1 MHQYINMAAPG
12 ADRFTYVY
20 SCDLD
25 VNVQIKIGTLEGTRE
40 RKSFR
45 ALVEDPQLRYSGLYQ
60 DGCSDMYV
68 TCQVFADGRPLGLPT
83 RTSYRPFST
92 RWNWNEWLTLPVRFC
107 DLPRS
112 AQAAFT
118 VWDLYGPRKAIPVGG
133 TTVSL
138 FGKNGTFRQGMHDL
152 RVWPDIEG
160 DGSMVTK
167 TPGKSL
173 GTGDDQMS
181 RLSKLTK
188 KHRKGHMVKVDWLDR
203 LTFREIEMINEK
215 EKRNSNF
222 LFLMVEFP
230 RIHFDNVD
238 HSVVYFEKDADE
250 VVQVKPSAEIVKV
263 PDPEILMENLVESK
277 HHKLA
282 RSVRSGVSDRD
293 LKPNAATRDQLNVI
307 VGYSPTKTL
316 TSEEEDLLWKFRFYL
331 TNQKQALT
339 KFLKC
344 VNWNLPQEAK
354 QALDLLGKWQVIDVA
369 DALELLSPQF
379 TNPTVRRYAVARL
392 QQAKDEELLLY
403 LLQLVQALKYENF
416 DEIKAGLESPPK
428 RESQI
433 FLSETS
439 PGDRER
445 LPSTPTVTSPVSRRS
460 SQSSDIDSPSPEPMS
475 SKQEDSEPVIEE
487 EQYDLATFL
496 ISRACHNSTLASY
509 FYWFL
514 LVECDDQDSL
524 SKDNRTSEMY
534 ITVMKRFSQ
543 ALIKGGR
550 ECRIR
555 RSLLARQQTFVD
567 RLVILMKGVVR
578 ESGNRKKKIERLQAS
593 LSDNSEGNKV
603 NFVHFEPLPLPL
615 DPEVKVNGIV
625 VEKATLFKS
634 ALMPCKLTFKTVDNR
649 EYATLFKNG
658 DDLRQD
664 QLILQI
670 VHLMDTLL
678 RQENLDLK
686 LTTYKAIATSPR
698 HGFVQFIESVPVA
711 DVLSND
717 GSIQNFF
724 RKHAPSESGPYG
736 IHQDVMDTYVK
747 SCAGY
752 CVITYIL
759 GVGDRHLDNL
769 LLTASGHLFHVDFG
783 YILGRDPKPLPP
795 PMKLSK
801 EMIEAMG
808 GANSEQYQD
817 FRKYCYTAFLHLR
830 RYANLI
836 LNLFSLMVDANVPDI
851 ALEPD
856 KTVKKVQDKFRLD
869 LSDEEAVLYMQ
880 TLIDVS
886 AGAVFAA
893 VVEQF
898 HKFAQYWKR

>member
-1 MHQYINMAAPG
+1 MAAQDP
-12 ADRFTYVY
+12 DRFNYVY

-25 VNVQIKIGTLEGTRE
+25 VNVQIKIGTLEGKRE
-40 RKSFR
+40 HKSFK

-68 TCQVFADGRPLGLPT
+68 TCQVFADGKPLALTT
-83 RTSYRPFST
+83 RTSYKPFST

-107 DLPRS
+107 DLPRN
-112 AQAAFT
+112 AQVALT
-118 VWDLYGPRKAIPVGG
+118 IWDLYGPRKAIPVGG
-133 TTVSL
+133 TTISL
-138 FGKNGTFRQGMHDL
+138 FGKHGTFRQGMHDL
-152 RVWPDIEG
+152 RVWPDIEA
-160 DGSMVTK
+160 DGSLNTT
-167 TPGKSL
+167 TPGKSS
-173 GTGDDQMS
+173 GRNDDQMS
-181 RLSKLTK
+181 RLAKLTK

-222 LFLMVEFP
+222 MFLMVEFP
-230 RIHFDNVD
+230 RIHYDALD
-238 HSVVYFEKDADE
+238 YSVVYFEKDSDA
-250 VVQVKPSAEIVKV
+250 VVQVRPSAEIVKV
-263 PDPEILMENLVESK
+263 PDPEMLLENLVESK

-316 TSEEEDLLWKFRFYL
+316 TSEEEDLVWKFRFYL
-331 TNQKQALT
+331 THQKQALT

-344 VNWNLPQEAK
+344 VNWNLPPEAK
-354 QALDLLGKWQVIDVA
+354 QALDLLGKWQAIDVA

-392 QQAKDEELLLY
+392 QKADDEELQLY

-428 RESQI
+428 RESYTQ
-433 FLSETS
+433 LSEMS
-439 PGDRER
+439 PVERER
-445 LPSTPTVTSPVSRRS
+445 LPSTPTGSLASPTPRTP
-460 SQSSDIDSPSPEPMS
+460 SQCSDIESPGSEQTSVKMEES
-475 SKQEDSEPVIEE
+475 EDVVED

-496 ISRACHNSTLASY
+496 INRACHNFTLASY

-514 LVECDDQDSL
+514 LVECDDQDSM
-524 SKDNRTSEMY
+524 SKDNKISEMY

-543 ALIKGGR
+543 ALVRGGR
-550 ECRIR
+550 QCRIR

-567 RLVILMKGVVR
+567 RLVLLTKTVAR
-578 ESGNRKKKIERLQAS
+578 ESGNRKKKIERLQAL
-593 LSDNSEGNKV
+593 LSDPEISKI
-603 NFVHFEPLPLPL
+603 NFVQFDPLPLPV

-625 VEKATLFKS
+625 IQKAALFKS
-634 ALMPCKLTFKTVDNR
+634 ALMPCKLTFRTTNGG
-649 EYATLFKNG
+649 EYVTIFKNG

-686 LTTYKAIATSPR
+686 LTTYKAIATSSR
-698 HGFVQFIESVPVA
+698 HGFIQFVESVAVA

-717 GSIQNFF
+717 GSIQNYF
-724 RKHAPSESGPYG
+724 RKYAPSEGAPFG
-736 IHQDVMDTYVK
+736 IHPDVMDTYIR

-752 CVITYIL
+752 CVITYLL
-759 GVGDRHLDNL
+759 GIGDRHLDNL
-769 LLTASGHLFHVDFG
+769 LMTQSGHLFHVDFG

-801 EMIEAMG
+801 EMIEGMG

-817 FRKYCYTAFLHLR
+817 FRKYCYTSFLHLR
-830 RYANLI
+830 RHANLI
-836 LNLFSLMVDANVPDI
+836 LNLFSLMVDASVPDI

-869 LSDEEAVLYMQ
+869 LSDEEAVHYMQ

-886 AGAVFAA
+886 ASAVFAA

-898 HKFAQYWKR
+898 HKFAQYWRR